1 MAGMARQGR
10 FVWGMAASVL
20 AVMVLVFAAL
30 VSSWVGLDAEA
41 RGRAAVA
48 QAAQLER
55 DVAEAR
61 ALAAT
66 VAALQSEI
74 ALDALRGEPL
84 GEGNERVDGY
94 QRSLQALRT
103 RLARLASAP
112 LDEREHEQLAA
123 AQQSIDHFVAI
134 HASAAPGLRARSRA
148 AKAAAAGTLLD
159 GARPVADL
167 AVAQIRALERSVAA
181 RAAQAAEDADAAA
194 QHARVLLILFGGSSL
209 FLALILARTLTETHA
224 RRVELVGQLAELAR
238 VDALTGVFN
247 RRVWDE
253 ELGRGLERARRTGR
267 RCSVAL
273 VDLDHFK
280 RYNDTY
286 GHQRGDALLRAAAQ
300 AFATRLRGDDLI
312 ARYGGDEFAVLLHGC
327 DLERAVELFGRLQ
340 NMLPGG
346 QTFSAGIADSEGRE
360 DATQVSARAD
370 AALYRA
376 KELGRN
382 RSVGAPAAGLRAA

>member
-1 MAGMARQGR
+1 
-10 FVWGMAASVL
+10 
-20 AVMVLVFAAL
+20 
-30 VSSWVGLDAEA
+30 
-41 RGRAAVA
+41 
-48 QAAQLER
+48 
-55 DVAEAR
+55 
-61 ALAAT
+61 
-66 VAALQSEI
+66 
-74 ALDALRGEPL
+74 
-84 GEGNERVDGY
+84 
-94 QRSLQALRT
+94 
-103 RLARLASAP
+103 
-112 LDEREHEQLAA
+112 
-123 AQQSIDHFVAI
+123 
-134 HASAAPGLRARSRA
+134 
-148 AKAAAAGTLLD
+148 
-159 GARPVADL
+159 
-167 AVAQIRALERSVAA
+167 VAA

-194 QHARVLLILFGGSSL
+194 QRARVLLILFGGSSL
-209 FLALILARTLTETHA
+209 ALALVLARTLTETHT
-224 RRVELVGQLAELAR
+224 RRAELVGQLAELAR
-238 VDALTGVFN
+238 ADALTGVFN

-253 ELGRGLERARRTGR
+253 ELGRGLERARRTAR

-327 DLERAVELFGRLQ
+327 DVERAVELFGRLQ

-360 DATQVSARAD
+360 DATQVTARAD

-382 RSVGAPAAGLRAA
+382 RSVGAPAPGLRAA